1 MVQKQK
7 SKTAAKKRTGSEEAK
22 SQLVCKKDVNEKNQN
37 EVLLKASQPKSTQLD
52 NYREFLRYLL
62 SGDIDSELPDE
73 T

>member
-7 SKTAAKKRTGSEEAK
+7 AKTVAKKRTVSQKEK
-22 SQLVCKKDVNEKNQN
+22 SPLEKNQN
-37 EVLLKASQPKSTQLD
+37 VVLSEASVPKQRQVD

-73 T
+73 TSC